1 MSALTMQELKD
12 RLRVDFTDD
21 MTDRDLSNYLLEA
34 DMYARGALGE
44 NYPEDDPRVKAI
56 QKDYIHLSVD
66 ASFISEKE
74 RAAIEKRIKTLSEQ
88 VRLEMRSGGEG
99 S

>member
-21 MTDRDLSNYLLEA
+21 MTDRDLSNYLIEA
-34 DMYARGALGE
+34 DMYARGALGAK
-44 NYPEDDPRVKAI
+44 YPADDPRVKAI
-56 QKDYIHLSVD
+56 QKDYIRLSVD
-66 ASFISEKE
+66 ASIISEKE

>member
-21 MTDRDLSNYLLEA
+21 MTDRDLANYLIEA
-34 DMYARGALGE
+34 DMYARGALGA
-44 NYPEDDPRVKAI
+44 NYPANDPRVKAI

-74 RAAIEKRIKTLSEQ
+74 RAAIEKRIKMLSEQ